1 MSINFRWNKNITMK
15 WKEYIE
21 NQYMQGR
28 IPQEWKVKIITT
40 AETAIEDYKIELL
53 EEIKTLM
60 EESKSKRDTINDE
73 CINPYFARLDTL
85 EEIIKLITK

>member
-1 MSINFRWNKNITMK
+1 MN

-21 NQYMQGR
+21 NQAIKGK
-28 IPQEWKVKIITT
+28 IPLEWKAKIIYT
-40 AETAIEDYKIELL
+40 AETAIEEYKKEMIK
-53 EEIKTLM
+53 EIKTLM

-85 EEIIKLITK
+85 EEIIKLIAK

>member
-1 MSINFRWNKNITMK
+1 MK
-15 WKEYIE
+15 WKTYID
-21 NQYMQGR
+21 NQALKGR
-28 IPQEWKVKIITT
+28 IPQEWKVKIIST

-53 EEIKTLM
+53 EKIKTLL
-60 EESKSKRDTINDE
+60 EESKLKRDTINDE

>member
-1 MSINFRWNKNITMK
+1 MS
-15 WKEYIE
+15 WKTYID
-21 NQYMQGR
+21 NQALKGR
-28 IPQEWKVKIITT
+28 IPPEWKAKIVST

-53 EEIKTLM
+53 EKIKTLL
-60 EESKSKRDTINDE
+60 EESKLKRDTINDE

>member
-1 MSINFRWNKNITMK
+1 MK

-21 NQYMQGR
+21 NQAIQGR

-40 AETAIEDYKIELL
+40 VEAAIDDYKLELL
-53 EEIKTLM
+53 KEIKTLL
-60 EESKSKRDTINDE
+60 EESKSKRDIINDE

>member
-1 MSINFRWNKNITMK
+1 MN

-21 NQYMQGR
+21 NQAIKEK
-28 IPQEWKVKIITT
+28 IPLEWKAKIIYT
-40 AETAIEDYKIELL
+40 AETAIEEYKKEMIK
-53 EEIKTLM
+53 EIKTLM

-85 EEIIKLITK
+85 EEIIKLIAK

>member
-1 MSINFRWNKNITMK
+1 MS
-15 WKEYIE
+15 WKTYID
-21 NQYMQGR
+21 NQALKGR
-28 IPQEWKVKIITT
+28 IPQEWKIKIITT

-53 EEIKTLM
+53 EKIKTLI

-85 EEIIKLITK
+85 EEIIKLIAK

>member
-1 MSINFRWNKNITMK
+1 MS
-15 WKEYIE
+15 WKTYID
-21 NQYMQGR
+21 NQALKGR
-28 IPQEWKVKIITT
+28 IPQEWKVKIIST
-40 AETAIEDYKIELL
+40 AETAIEEYKKEMI

-85 EEIIKLITK
+85 EEIIKLIAK